1 MSQKY
6 NIVLAL
12 ALGRGKIST
21 LCGMSEMH
29 IGCPHCGASFDVQFE
44 GEISNMMVFPCV
56 KCNVPLMYFHG
67 EISELDREEFAHLR
81 KRLSKVLNVVMK
93 HGDSVNDVAESLKK
107 MVDASDERASER
119 EKNRLPSL
127 SDDTLAQLQKSLDEM
142 DADSFLDSL

>member
-1 MSQKY
+1 
-6 NIVLAL
+6 
-12 ALGRGKIST
+12 
-21 LCGMSEMH
+21 MSEMH

-67 EISELDREEFAHLR
+67 EISELDREEFALLR

>member
-1 MSQKY
+1 MS
-6 NIVLAL
+6 NWLLAL
-12 ALGRGKIST
+12 SAFAKFR
-21 LCGMSEMH
+21 GMSEMH

-67 EISELDREEFAHLR
+67 EISELDREEFALLR